1 PAASVYV
8 NYSSS
13 AKKESYLVPAFLL
26 AGLIAAVMPFFA
38 AVIGIEALAKY
49 GANAGIGS
57 YQSIT
62 AIALDVGPVVG
73 GLALAAV
80 LAALISSGGPILLAS
95 ATMFVNDWIPASGS
109 YSPTKKLKA
118 YRTTAVIY
126 GMVAAGIALIFG
138 YIIGT
143 ASVLEWLLLGY
154 AMVVPP
160 AIAIAYI
167 FYMRSTTEQ
176 GAFWGIASGYG
187 LGLLAW
193 AINKLFLGLDLDIAA
208 YFTTI

>member
-1 PAASVYV
+1 TIHTPAASVYV

-62 AIALDVGPVVG
+62 AIALDVGPGVG

-80 LAALISSGGPILLAS
+80 RAALLSSRGPILPAG
-95 ATMFVNDWIPASGS
+95 ATWFPNAGLPAAGG
-109 YSPTKKLKA
+109 YSPPKKLKA
-118 YRTTAVIY
+118 YRPTAVMY
-126 GMVAAGIALIFG
+126 GMVAAGIAPIFG
-138 YIIGT
+138 HLIGT
-143 ASVLEWLLLGY
+143 ASVLEWLLLG
-154 AMVVPP
+154 
-160 AIAIAYI
+160 
-167 FYMRSTTEQ
+167 
-176 GAFWGIASGYG
+176 
-187 LGLLAW
+187 
-193 AINKLFLGLDLDIAA
+193 
-208 YFTTI
+208 